1 MFIKKYILLISIFL
15 VGFSFA
21 QGQNIKPT
29 YQNIEYAK
37 IDTISLKLDLY
48 LPENIE
54 KPVPLVIWIHGGS
67 WSYGSKDYPM
77 DALTLLPRG
86 YAIASISYRFSQ
98 QAKFPAQINDVKG
111 AVRFLRANAEKYKID
126 PNRFGVW
133 GASAGGHLAALLGT
147 TNGIKFFTVG
157 KTTFDIEGD
166 VGGNAVFSSDVQA
179 VVDWYGPTN
188 FTTIMNYPSG
198 VDRRSA
204 DNSQARLIGGRLT
217 DSVDKAAL
225 ASPITYV
232 SPDDPPFLIQHGIK
246 DDTIPYQQSLELD
259 SALKKN
265 NVTSILILLEQT
277 NHGGGLFEQDSTL
290 ARVGLFFDKYLKN
303 LNNQKPID
311 WRPYFTLNPEDGLKF
326 LVDTSAIAY
335 DSGVPVLN
343 ITSDEKILLSHYGK
357 NTGSFIVQDNGTR
370 YQKLSKPPM
379 RGADGTFIYLNDG
392 GIRFIGEEPAP
403 NSTPQKRR
411 SRLVSWIS
419 YDGYNWMKEDGIR
432 YQPGSDDDSISSVPA
447 AIQLRDSVW
456 RLYYV
461 GDFYRTN
468 GIRTAISKDWGLNWE
483 AESKQN
489 ILSKGDV
496 DPHPVYLTNDKIR
509 LYFRTGMDKPI
520 DKSGIAYCDSEDGLN
535 FDSNQSKLI
544 IPDKEIDS
552 MFKLDPAVI
561 KFPNGK
567 TACFIGEA
575 PNNFNQTVPKL
586 IVAWDSQNLNISE
599 IAKKDEVFIMI
610 KPNPAKE
617 IISVEYYLPIS
628 GLISIEIFDIKG
640 KKFPVKSKELHQI
653 GNYSLEISINNLK
666 KKLSGNNFYLHFKL
680 DDQQRTI
687 PFAVNY

>member
-1 MFIKKYILLISIFL
+1 MLKKYLISLIIFIIVAYL
-15 VGFSFA
+15 EVL
-21 QGQNIKPT
+21 GQNIKPT
-29 YQNIEYAK
+29 YQDIEYAR

-77 DALTLLPRG
+77 DALTLLSRG
-86 YAIASISYRFSQ
+86 YAVASISYRFSQ
-98 QAKFPAQINDVKG
+98 QAIFPAQINDVKG
-111 AVRFLRANAEKYKID
+111 AVRFLRANSEKFKID
-126 PNRFGVW
+126 PTRFGVW
-133 GASAGGHLAALLGT
+133 GASAGAHLALLLGT
-147 TNGIKFFTVG
+147 TNGVRYHTIG
-157 KTTFDIEGD
+157 NTTFDIEGN
-166 VGGNAVFSSDVQA
+166 VGGNSVFSSEVQA

-232 SPDDPPFLIQHGIK
+232 STGDPPVLIQHGKK
-246 DDTIPYQQSLELD
+246 DNTIPYQQSLELD

-265 NVTSILILLEQT
+265 GITSILILLEKT
-277 NHGGGLFEQDSTL
+277 NHGGGLFEQDTTL
-290 ARVGLFFDKYLKN
+290 GRVGLFFDKYLKN
-303 LNNQKPID
+303 LNNQNSINWK
-311 WRPYFTLNPEDGLKF
+311 PYFTLGPGDGLNF
-326 LVDTSAIAY
+326 LIDTSAIAY
-335 DSGVPVLN
+335 DSGVPVVN
-343 ITSDEKILLSHYGK
+343 ITNDQKIVLSHYG
-357 NTGSFIVQDNGTR
+357 NNSGSILVSENGTK
-370 YQKLSKPPM
+370 YTKLPKPPN
-379 RGADGTFIYLNDG
+379 RGADGAFLYLNDG

-403 NSTPQKRR
+403 GSTQQKRK

-432 YQPGSDDDSISSVPA
+432 YQPGAEDDSISSVPS
-447 AIQLRDSVW
+447 AIQVKDSIW

-461 GDFYRTN
+461 GDFYRSN
-468 GIRTAISKDWGLNWE
+468 GIRTAISYDWGLTWE
-483 AESKQN
+483 PESRQN

-509 LYFRTGMDKPI
+509 LYFRTGLSKPI

-535 FDSNQSKLI
+535 FDTNQTKLI
-544 IPDKEIDS
+544 IADKEVDS

-561 KFPNGK
+561 KFPNGR

-575 PNNFNQTVPKL
+575 PNQFNQTQPKL
-586 IVAWDSQNLNISE
+586 IVAWDKENLNLTE
-599 IAKKDEVFIMI
+599 IAKKDEVSIMI
-610 KPNPAKE
+610 RPNPAKDN
-617 IISVEYYLPIS
+617 ILLEYFLPS
-628 GLISIEIFDIKG
+628 GGKISIEIFDIKG
-640 KKFPVKSKELHQI
+640 KKYSIKNNEPHQA
-653 GNYSLEISINNLK
+653 GNYTLQISIDNLK
-666 KKLSGNNFYLHFKL
+666 KKLTGSNFYLNFKL

-687 PFAVNY
+687 PFVLNN

>member
-1 MFIKKYILLISIFL
+1 MLLNRYISILLILF
-15 VGFSFA
+15 FSYTLAIA
-21 QGQNIKPT
+21 QSVKPT
-29 YQNIEYAK
+29 YQDVEYAK

-77 DALTLLPRG
+77 DALTLLSRG

-111 AVRFLRANAEKYKID
+111 AVRFLRANAEKFKID

-147 TNGIKFFTVG
+147 TNGIRFYTIG
-157 KTTFDIEGD
+157 NTTFDLEGD
-166 VGGNAVFSSDVQA
+166 VGGNTVFSSQVQA

-217 DSVDKAAL
+217 DSVDKAVL

-232 SPDDPPFLIQHGIK
+232 SPDDPPFLIQHGKK
-246 DDTIPYQQSLELD
+246 DNTIPYQQSLEMD

-265 NVTSILILLEQT
+265 GVTSILILLEKT
-277 NHGGGLFEQDSTL
+277 NHGGGLFEQDTTL

-303 LNNQKPID
+303 LNNQKPIN
-311 WRPYFTLNPEDGLKF
+311 WKPYFTLGPEDGLKF
-326 LVDTSAIAY
+326 LIDTSAIAF
-335 DSGVPVLN
+335 DSGVPVIN
-343 ITSDEKILLSHYGK
+343 ITNNNKILLSHYGK
-357 NTGSFIVQDNGTR
+357 NSGSFEVIDNGTK
-370 YQKLSKPPM
+370 YQKLPNPPN
-379 RGADGTFIYLNDG
+379 RGADGAFIYLNDG

-403 NSTPQKRR
+403 GSTPQKRR

-419 YDGYNWMKEDGIR
+419 YDGYYWMKEEGIR
-432 YQPGSDDDSISSVPA
+432 YQPGLDDDSISSVPA
-447 AIQLRDSVW
+447 AIQVRDSIW

-461 GDFYRTN
+461 GDFYRSN
-468 GIRTAISKDWGLNWE
+468 GIRTAISNDWGFTWE
-483 AESKQN
+483 PESKQN

-496 DPHPVYLTNDKIR
+496 DPHPVYLSNDKIR
-509 LYFRTGMDKPI
+509 LYFRTGMTKPI
-520 DKSGIAYCDSEDGLN
+520 EKSGIAYCDSEDGLN
-535 FDSNQSKLI
+535 FDTNQTKLI

-561 KFPNGK
+561 KFPNGR
-567 TACFIGEA
+567 TAVYIGEA
-575 PNNFNQTVPKL
+575 PNQFNQSPPKL
-586 IVAWDSQNLNISE
+586 IVAWDSQNLNIRE
-599 IAKKDEVFIMI
+599 IAKKDEVSILI
-610 KPNPAKE
+610 KPNPAKD
-617 IISVEYYLPIS
+617 IITLEYFLPVPGI
-628 GLISIEIFDIKG
+628 ISIEIFDIKG
-640 KKFPVKSKELHQI
+640 KKFPVKMKETHQS
-653 GNYSLEISINNLK
+653 GHYSFEISINNLK
-666 KKLSGNNFYLHFKL
+666 KKLSGNNFYLNFKL
-680 DDQQRTI
+680 DDQQKTI
-687 PFAVNY
+687 PFAVNN